1 MKSRLL
7 DQPEPTQARVPT
19 PSRSACC
26 FEQTDPSTCSKKGG
40 GVHGMS
46 GSSLVLWGR
55 DGRNTIIF
63 VGMEA
68 PTGEDEWPQ
77 PSYLSSDR
85 RQPGQESTTNREQK
99 KRVVSFHDF
108 REYRWHLSMTTARQQ
123 KTERPYRR
131 TTQSLTQSLLYQYLC
146 SCVLPVVT
154 CVGRIF
160 SHLLLVAYC

>member
-1 MKSRLL
+1 
-7 DQPEPTQARVPT
+7 
-19 PSRSACC
+19 
-26 FEQTDPSTCSKKGG
+26 
-40 GVHGMS
+40 MS

-63 VGMEA
+63 VGLEA

-108 REYRWHLSMTTARQQ
+108 REYRWHLSMTTERQH

-131 TTQSLTQSLLYQYLC
+131 TTR
-146 SCVLPVVT
+146 V
-154 CVGRIF
+154 
-160 SHLLLVAYC
+160 